1 MKTIY
6 LAGGC
11 FWGVE
16 KYFEQFDGVL
26 NTEVGYANGNKED
39 PTYQEVRTQMTGF
52 TETLKL
58 DYDPE
63 VLPLL
68 RQTAAHRH
76 PPGGPPRPP
85 AVRRGPISACGA
97 PRPSAQRA
105 EAVFLCGSLAAG
117 PLQGAI
123 PRKGQDAL
131 KPRAAWDSAPFHAD
145 LADYQ
150 TSKQTEVHRK
160 VHL

>member
-1 MKTIY
+1 MRDVTRSEQVDGCDPRRGTPSNIMKSEVQFAKSTLYARKRNIPTSRGGIWSISARLQPFLQPTIRQSS
-6 LAGGC
+6 L
-11 FWGVE
+11 
-16 KYFEQFDGVL
+16 
-26 NTEVGYANGNKED
+26 GNHPPPKN
-39 PTYQEVRTQMTGF
+39 
-52 TETLKL
+52 
-58 DYDPE
+58 PE

-105 EAVFLCGSLAAG
+105 EAVFLCGCLAAG

-123 PRKGQDAL
+123 PRKGQDA
-131 KPRAAWDSAPFHAD
+131 
-145 LADYQ
+145 Q
-150 TSKQTEVHRK
+150 
-160 VHL
+160 